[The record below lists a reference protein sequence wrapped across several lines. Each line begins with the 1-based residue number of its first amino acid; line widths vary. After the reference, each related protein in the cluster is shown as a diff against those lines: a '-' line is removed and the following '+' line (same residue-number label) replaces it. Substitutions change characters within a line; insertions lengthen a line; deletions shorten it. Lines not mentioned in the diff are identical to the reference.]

1 MLSLPAK
8 APYTALSVI
17 KCQHESA
24 RDIEKVAVNTVN
36 DVHIFALP
44 TSFPLV
50 YKVFSV
56 SDVIQQLLHEVTHQI
71 TDESLREVPNTPL
84 RELRWMDEYDIIVDE
99 VVGDLVG

>member
-1 MLSLPAK
+1 MLPLPTK

-17 KCQHESA
+17 KCQHEAA
-24 RDIEKVAVNTVN
+24 RDVEKVAVNTVN

-56 SDVIQQLLHEVTHQI
+56 ANVIQQLLHEVSHQI
-71 TDESLREVPNTPL
+71 TDKSLQEVPNTPL
-84 RELRWMDEYDIIVDE
+84 REFQWMNEYDIIVDE
-99 VVGDLVG
+99 VVVDLVG